1 MKTLKKISI
10 IAYALLM
17 TMVFSVTSCKGVP
30 EETSETAIVENAF
43 SVEEVLEM
51 VATENDITRTLY
63 TKAIVGGGKKQGMKF
78 DEDWRKDDIE
88 AGPLPALFLRGV
100 ATSIK
105 KSPVPLG
112 LYLGSDFPVNA
123 ANKFVGK
130 QADLFEAIKKD
141 QKPQFFYD
149 EDQKLHTA
157 MFADLAG
164 AGACVSCH
172 NDHKQSPKTDWK
184 LGDVMG
190 ATTWQYPKDS
200 LTYKETVDVLNSYAN
215 GTVDIYAEYLAEIE
229 AFVNS
234 EKPEIGDKWPAEG
247 KYLPTAEVFL
257 DSVKKLTSYE
267 TMKKL
272 VASN

>member
-1 MKTLKKISI
+1 MKNVKKIKFTVSLFLVM
-10 IAYALLM
+10 LLI
-17 TMVFSVTSCKGVP
+17 SCNGVP
-30 EETSETAIVENAF
+30 EETATASNTNNVF

-51 VATENDITRTLY
+51 VAKENDITRTLY
-63 TKAIVGGGKKQGMKF
+63 TKAIVGKGKAQGMKF
-78 DEDWRKDDIE
+78 DEDWRKDDVE

-112 LYLGSDFPVNA
+112 LYLGSDFPINA

-130 QADLFEAIKKD
+130 QADLFDVIKKD
-141 QKPQFFYD
+141 RKPQFFYD
-149 EDQKLHTA
+149 ADQKLHTA
-157 MFADLAG
+157 MFADVAS

-172 NDHKQSPKTDWK
+172 NDHKQTSKTDWK

-200 LTYKETVDVLNSYAN
+200 LTYKETIDVLNSYAK
-215 GTVDIYAEYLAEIE
+215 GTTDIYEQYLKEID

-234 EKPEIGDKWPAEG
+234 DKPVVGKKWPSEG
-247 KYLPTAEVFL
+247 KYLPTAKVFL
-257 DSVKKLTSYE
+257 DSVKKLTAYE

-272 VASN
+272 IASNN